1 MSLHN
6 LERRFGITAV
16 KKGFITAE
24 QLIEALST
32 QVMEELEGAGHRLI
46 VEILFE
52 KKYLTAVLI
61 REVLKLL
68 GISENLMSRVQQ
80 PAITSTDEDAVNDS
94 EALFSSGL
102 KLFWT

>member
-1 MSLHN
+1 MNIGNKCLPFFTVFMIFACQAEIPRSETVFRN
-6 LERRFGITAV
+6 GIVYQKGDNKHLPDLRV
-16 KKGFITAE
+16 KSF
-24 QLIEALST
+24 
-32 QVMEELEGAGHRLI
+32 
-46 VEILFE
+46 
-52 KKYLTAVLI
+52 VLI

-80 PAITSTDEDAVNDS
+80 PGITSTDEDAVNDS